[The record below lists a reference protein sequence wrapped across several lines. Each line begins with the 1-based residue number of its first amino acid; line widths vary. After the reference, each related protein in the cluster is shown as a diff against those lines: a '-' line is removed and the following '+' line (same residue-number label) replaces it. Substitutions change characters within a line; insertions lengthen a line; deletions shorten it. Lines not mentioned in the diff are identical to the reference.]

1 MFFIL
6 ITEFF
11 GIPRLML
18 HKLRAGPGPGADGGV
33 RGASGRV
40 VGNAVRE
47 GEVGVLKSLAFTP
60 SRTGC
65 CCRNKLLQI

>member
-11 GIPRLML
+11 GISRLML
-18 HKLRAGPGPGADGGV
+18 HELQAGPGPGADGGV
-33 RGASGRV
+33 RV
-40 VGNAVRE
+40 VGNAVRL
-47 GEVGVLKSLAFTP
+47 GEVGVLKSLAFTL
-60 SRTGC
+60 SGMGS